1 LSSFFNELFHWG
13 IDVAIMSHD
22 KYFVYVLELSS
33 GKKYVGQTSNLT
45 RRLEEHK
52 SGRGR
57 FTRKYEVKKLLYF
70 EQCNSRSEALKREK
84 YLKSGQGRA
93 WLKQNLIE
101 QSASGG

>member
-1 LSSFFNELFHWG
+1 MN
-13 IDVAIMSHD
+13 DD
-22 KYFVYVLELSS
+22 KYFVYVLELSN
-33 GKKYVGQTSNLT
+33 GKKYVGQTNDLR

-57 FTRKYEVKKLLYF
+57 YTRKYEVRKVLYF
-70 EQCNSRSEALKREK
+70 EQCHSRSEALNRER

-93 WLKQNLIE
+93 WLQHKLIE